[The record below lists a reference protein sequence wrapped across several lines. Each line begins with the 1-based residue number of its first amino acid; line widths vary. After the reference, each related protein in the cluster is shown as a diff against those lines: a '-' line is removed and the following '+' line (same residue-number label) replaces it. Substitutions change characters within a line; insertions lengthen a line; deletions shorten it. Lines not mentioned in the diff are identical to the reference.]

1 MSALVQWWREIER
14 GERMPNGPLDA
25 LWGQACKEIGDID
38 FYNEVTLPQRIYLA
52 ELQARTQPRVDIESI
67 TEGMHALERWRRRV
81 LESDK
86 RRAPLDVAAAWEL
99 TAVECERLGNMD
111 AADEA
116 RAMARAQLK
125 RSVA

>member
-14 GERMPNGPLDA
+14 GERTPNGPLDA
-25 LWGQACKEIGDID
+25 LWGQACKEMGDID
-38 FYNEVTLPQRIYLA
+38 FYNEVTVPQRIYLA
-52 ELQARTQPRVDIESI
+52 ELHARTQPRVDIESI

-111 AADEA
+111 AAEKA
-116 RAMARAQLK
+116 RAMAHAQLK

>member
-1 MSALVQWWREIER
+1 MSALVQWWREVAS
-14 GERMPNGPLDA
+14 GERTTYKADV
-25 LWGQACKEIGDID
+25 LWAAACKELNDQE
-38 FYNEVTLPQRIYLA
+38 FYDEVTLPQRIYLA
-52 ELQARTQPRVDIESI
+52 ELAAKNAPPPQPAI
-67 TEGMHALERWRRRV
+67 TEGLHALERWRRTV

-99 TAVECERLGNMD
+99 TAAECERLGNND
-111 AADEA
+111 AAEEA